1 MTTFDDREHGFEN
14 KFAHDQELEFRAMSR
29 RNKLAARW
37 AAGLMGLEG
46 EHVEDYVKAVVRSE
60 IDQPGAE
67 DVFRK
72 LTLDLKAAGTHVTE
86 TEVRSRMEELLALA
100 REQIRTGE

>member
-1 MTTFDDREHGFEN
+1 MTTFNDREHGFES
-14 KFAHDQELEFRAMSR
+14 KFAHDQEIEFRAMAR

-46 EHVEDYVKAVVRSE
+46 EHMEDYVRAVVRSKIE
-60 IDQPGAE
+60 QPGEE

-72 LTLDLKAAGTHVTE
+72 LAQDLKAAGVTLTD
-86 TEVRSRMEELLALA
+86 TEIHSRMDELLALA
-100 REQIRTGE
+100 REQIRAGE

>member
-1 MTTFDDREHGFEN
+1 MTTFDDREHGFES
-14 KFAHDQELEFRAMSR
+14 KFAHDQELEFRAMAR

-46 EHVEDYVKAVVRSE
+46 QHVEDYVKAVVRSE
-60 IDQPGAE
+60 IEQPGEE

-72 LTLDLKAAGTHVTE
+72 IALDLKAAGVHITE
-86 TEVRSRMEELLALA
+86 TEIRSRMDELLALA
-100 REQIRTGE
+100 REQIRAGE

>member
-1 MTTFDDREHGFEN
+1 MTTFDDRERGFES
-14 KFAHDQELEFRAMSR
+14 KFAHDQELEFRAMAR

-46 EHVEDYVKAVVRSE
+46 AHVEDYVKAVVRSE
-60 IDQPGAE
+60 VEQPGEE

-72 LTLDLKAAGTHVTE
+72 LGLDLKAAGVHVTD
-86 TEVRSRMEELLALA
+86 TEIRSRMDELLAQA
-100 REQIRTGE
+100 REQIRTGA